1 MRLPRFLNGIPSNL
15 LIQVRYNAC
24 MSSLS
29 ARVHSL
35 LTSAECR
42 VFDRLDSPE
51 RLQAFLD
58 DLPLNFEDSGDT
70 YYSPRRVL
78 ALNTAHCLEGALFA
92 AAVLAYHRER
102 PLLMDFQTLESDTD
116 HVVALFRRRGLWGA
130 ISKTNHSVLRYRDP
144 VYRTP
149 RELAMSYFHEYFAP
163 SGKKSLKAYSA
174 PFDVSRFAPK
184 RWLIADEHLHWLT
197 GELDHSRHFRTVSH
211 TILRTLRKAACVEI
225 DASFTREWASQG
237 VRVAAKST
245 RGSSSGSDT
254 H

>member
-1 MRLPRFLNGIPSNL
+1 MASQTSTSSRISALLVPHERELFENL
-15 LIQVRYNAC
+15 GTPDAIQDYLDG
-24 MSSLS
+24 LS
-29 ARVHSL
+29 V
-35 LTSAECR
+35 
-42 VFDRLDSPE
+42 
-51 RLQAFLD
+51 
-58 DLPLNFEDSGDT
+58 NFEATGET
-70 YYSPRRVL
+70 YYSPRQVIRRQ
-78 ALNTAHCLEGALFA
+78 TAHCFEGALFA
-92 AAVLAYHRER
+92 ASVLAYHGAR
-102 PLLMDFQTLESDTD
+102 PLLMDFQTIDDDED
-116 HVVALFRRRGLWGA
+116 HVVALFKQRGRWGA
-130 ISKTNHSVLRYRDP
+130 ISKTNHAVLRYRDP
-144 VYRTP
+144 VYASP

-225 DASFTREWASQG
+225 DASFTHEWARQG

>member
-92 AAVLAYHRER
+92 AAVLAYHGER

-149 RELAMSYFHEYFAP
+149 RELAMSYFHEYFDKR
-163 SGKKSLKAYSA
+163 GTKSLVAYSA
-174 PFDVSRFAPK
+174 PFDLSRFNPE
-184 RWLIADEHLHWLT
+184 RWLTSDKKLDWLV
-197 GELDHSRHFRTVSH
+197 EKLDFSRHYPAVSQNILASLGPVSAITHEASRT
-211 TILRTLRKAACVEI
+211 I
-225 DASFTREWASQG
+225 EWRAQG
-237 VRVAAKST
+237 VHARQGEKD
-245 RGSSSGSDT
+245 GS
-254 H
+254 